1 MANYTDKKLPDAEV
15 PLRVAATTRLSHTI
29 TMISDIVGTLTE
41 FIEFFDLPKGVRL
54 VDSAVRTDGAL
65 AATGTFKLMLGSTDI
80 TATATSGAAN
90 NVRTTLAPILLATAQ
105 TVKVQLATNNTA
117 NATTN
122 MTVDVAYE
130 SAEFGVSA

>member
-1 MANYTDKKLPDAEV
+1 MADYTDKKLPDAEV
-15 PLRVAATTRLSHTI
+15 PLRVAATTRLSHSI

-54 VDSAVRTDGAL
+54 VDSALRTNGAL
-65 AATGTFKLMLGSTDI
+65 AATGTMKLVAGSTDL
-80 TATATSGAAN
+80 TATATTGAAS
-90 NVRTTLAPILLATAQ
+90 NVRTTLAPILLATAT

-117 NATTN
+117 NATTV

-130 SAEFGVSA
+130 HGDFGISA